1 MLTQLEIGRI
11 IVFTVLKQP
20 KGATM
25 AAKAKRI
32 KLDAFRNAG
41 KKRDLSPSWTD
52 YEKWTAD
59 QFTKHFREAMSYYN
73 QNFGSKD
80 LKPKIINW
88 MSQNGYSA
96 KEVKAFANTEDWR
109 CGTTMG
115 AVAANLLKGMPA
127 KFKGFNN
134 EHNSE
139 EWLRKQIS
147 QVTAAG
153 AHDAVE
159 AVETKSKAAVYVPSV
174 QDRLRDQAIKVTDE
188 LEAAIDSWMT
198 DPEQFDPKAFKMI
211 SFFKGKNVKGVHA
224 RIIKGFYE
232 DQLNEFLELASGTAD
247 EQLREGYQ
255 RYSRKNIRKMIEFL
269 TDIRNACE
277 QLSAESKVLR
287 APRKKKVKPAE
298 EVVKKLKFKVSDDK
312 LGIASVPAAGIIGAQ
327 MVVVYNTKKR
337 KLGFYHSLNSDG
349 LNVKGAK
356 IINFTEKS
364 FQKTLRKPAEKIK
377 EFMGVTKA
385 QTKKFMSNIKAVDI
399 KLNGRLSADI
409 LILKVFK

>member
-1 MLTQLEIGRI
+1 ML
-11 IVFTVLKQP
+11 
-20 KGATM
+20 
-25 AAKAKRI
+25 
-32 KLDAFRNAG
+32 FR
-41 KKRDLSPSWTD
+41 S
-52 YEKWTAD
+52 
-59 QFTKHFREAMSYYN
+59 
-73 QNFGSKD
+73 
-80 LKPKIINW
+80 
-88 MSQNGYSA
+88 
-96 KEVKAFANTEDWR
+96 
-109 CGTTMG
+109 
-115 AVAANLLKGMPA
+115 
-127 KFKGFNN
+127 
-134 EHNSE
+134 
-139 EWLRKQIS
+139 
-147 QVTAAG
+147 
-153 AHDAVE
+153 
-159 AVETKSKAAVYVPSV
+159 
-174 QDRLRDQAIKVTDE
+174 RLREQAIKVTDE

-364 FQKTLRKPAEKIK
+364 FQKTLRKPEIQLREFKDQNTQIRADKWFEKIRAT
-377 EFMGVTKA
+377 ET
-385 QTKKFMSNIKAVDI
+385 
-399 KLNGRLSADI
+399 KLNGRI
-409 LILKVFK
+409 NNEIIILKIFK